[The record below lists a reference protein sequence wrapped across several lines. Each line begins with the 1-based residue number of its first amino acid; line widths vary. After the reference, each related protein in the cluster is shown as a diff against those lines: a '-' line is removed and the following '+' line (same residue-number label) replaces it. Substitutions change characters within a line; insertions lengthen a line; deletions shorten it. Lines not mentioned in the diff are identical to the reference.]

1 MTAKLSK
8 KTGLPRPIETTG
20 RTWQLRVAGEILRTL
35 DDCGLPTPASQL
47 GQNLV
52 MTWRYHHERGDPA
65 HCCLRITVR
74 PPDHEVPIEI
84 SGGGMRQAEWRPDT
98 RPPREALVLR
108 MRMAA
113 GDALCCSESEV
124 LYLFDK
130 IELLHRKWKDQR

>member
-1 MTAKLSK
+1 MVAK
-8 KTGLPRPIETTG
+8 KTGKPRPIETTG
-20 RTWQLRVAGEILRTL
+20 RTWQLYVAGVILHTMEE
-35 DDCGLPTPASQL
+35 CGLPWPTSQT
-47 GQNLV
+47 GSKPV
-52 MTWRYHHERGDPA
+52 MTWRYHPSQGNPA